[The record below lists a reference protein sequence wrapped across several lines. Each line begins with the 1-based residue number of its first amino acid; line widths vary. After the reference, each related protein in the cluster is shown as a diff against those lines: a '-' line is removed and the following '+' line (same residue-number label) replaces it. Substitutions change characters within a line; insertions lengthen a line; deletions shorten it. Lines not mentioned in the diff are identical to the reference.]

1 MKETKERRQKVCEKE
16 KKVSEGKR
24 MGGEGEKVKEKEKG
38 GDGGGLSHHNLKL
51 NLKVSGAGCGARLW
65 TQRAHSGEKEPISI
79 RGPGNGNILGPS
91 SGDQYL
97 RIMGL

>member
-1 MKETKERRQKVCEKE
+1 MRERER
-16 KKVSEGKR
+16 GAAI
-24 MGGEGEKVKEKEKG
+24 EGEKVKEKEKG

-51 NLKVSGAGCGARLW
+51 NLKVSGARLW
-65 TQRAHSGEKEPISI
+65 IQRARSGEKEPISI